1 VNLAIS
7 KAPRILV
14 ASEERLR
21 RNAEFLLNEVGLPP
35 QYIARRSVL
44 LMYSLERRIVP
55 RHVVLTVLKEKGL
68 VEQDRCFFNVVAP
81 TEEKFFE
88 KFVAPYEESIPGLA
102 DTYDSACMGKVTRGL

>member
-1 VNLAIS
+1 MS
-7 KAPRILV
+7 WILV

-35 QYIARRSVL
+35 QYIVRRSVL

-55 RHVVLTVLKEKGL
+55 RHLVLMVLKEKGL

-81 TEEKFFE
+81 TEEKFLE

-102 DTYDSACMGKVTRGL
+102 DAYESACMGKVTRGL